1 MTNIW
6 FVWWWIAEYAY
17 TLRVDEKSDVYSFG
31 VVLLELIT
39 GRKPVGD
46 FGEGVDLVQWCKKAT
61 NCRKEEVMNIA
72 DVRLTVVP
80 KEEAMHMLFIAM
92 LCLEENSVERPTM
105 REVVQMLSEF
115 PRQTLTLEYQ
125 SSSSN
130 YSTITSPGP
139 ATKKLQPC
147 PPTFK
152 QDLLV

>member
-1 MTNIW
+1 M
-6 FVWWWIAEYAY
+6 
-17 TLRVDEKSDVYSFG
+17 
-31 VVLLELIT
+31 
-39 GRKPVGD
+39 GD

-61 NCRKEEVMNIA
+61 NGRKEEVMNIV
-72 DVRLTVVP
+72 DLRLTVVP

-115 PRQTLTLEYQ
+115 PRRSPEYQ
-125 SSSSN
+125 SSSS
-130 YSTITSPGP
+130 YSTAHPPS
-139 ATKKLQPC
+139 KKLEKEKPC

>member
-1 MTNIW
+1 M
-6 FVWWWIAEYAY
+6 
-17 TLRVDEKSDVYSFG
+17 DEKSDVYSFG
-31 VVLLELIT
+31 VVLLELLT

-61 NCRKEEVMNIA
+61 NGRREEVTNIV
-72 DVRLTVVP
+72 DSRLAVVP
-80 KEEAMHMLFIAM
+80 KEEAMHMFFIAM
-92 LCLEENSVERPTM
+92 LCLEENSVQRPTM

-115 PRQTLTLEYQ
+115 PRRSPEYQ

-130 YSTITSPGP
+130 NYPTTTTTTTTHPPS
-139 ATKKLQPC
+139 KKLEKDKPC